1 MRRLLSILTFLLLLP
16 FPSMA
21 QWSFDVP
28 SIEAYIAD
36 HKDQRSLLLA
46 RSALEQGNVLLHQY
60 SSDANAEYKAINVE
74 LDKYT
79 RAFDVIDLMY
89 QTLRTSLNTYDTYE
103 TFKKRIED
111 YKVMLTAYWDKCLS
125 HGDVVSTDTLIISVN
140 RHLLERLSEDGQ
152 ALYRSF
158 SDLVL
163 YATGAAACRAT
174 DLMAVVT
181 DINGTLDLIKQ
192 HLNRAYF
199 DTWRYIQVRIGYWK
213 AEVYMAKTIPEII
226 EGSRRSSKAPTD
238 DGVWQEDS
246 ITENETDNETNDPYR
261 RSARARHPPCR
272 GAVRDVQPRRDE
284 DEPGHGHGDRCGV
297 AHPRPVL
304 QSHP

>member
-16 FPSMA
+16 FPSLA

-60 SSDANAEYKAINVE
+60 SSDANADYKAINVE

-103 TFKKRIED
+103 TFKQRIED

-125 HGDVVSTDTLIISVN
+125 HGDVVSTDTLVISVN

-181 DINGTLDLIKQ
+181 DINGTLNLIKS
-192 HLNRAYF
+192 HLNKAYF

-213 AEVYMAKTIPEII
+213 AEVYMARTIPEII
-226 EGSRRSSKAPTD
+226 EGAYGRWRAA
-238 DGVWQEDS
+238 
-246 ITENETDNETNDPYR
+246 
-261 RSARARHPPCR
+261 ARL
-272 GAVRDVQPRRDE
+272 DY
-284 DEPGHGHGDRCGV
+284 
-297 AHPRPVL
+297 
-304 QSHP
+304 